1 MVGTSN
7 KSDVG
12 VAIEW
17 RVPIHGTQLVGS
29 ENPMDDETS
38 GAPINSMKDAM
49 AIHGAPII
57 CYSHAM
63 INTQGASIGIISI

>member
-17 RVPIHGTQLVGS
+17 RVPIHGTQLVGP
-29 ENPMDDETS
+29 ENPMMTPPGPYKFHEE
-38 GAPINSMKDAM
+38 
-49 AIHGAPII
+49 
-57 CYSHAM
+57 CYGDTWGYNM
-63 INTQGASIGIISI
+63 L